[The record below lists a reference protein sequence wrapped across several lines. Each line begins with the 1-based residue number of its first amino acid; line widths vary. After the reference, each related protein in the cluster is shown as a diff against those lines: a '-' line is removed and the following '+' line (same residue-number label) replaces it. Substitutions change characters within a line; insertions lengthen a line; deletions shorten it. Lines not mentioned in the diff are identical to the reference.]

1 MFPVA
6 QRDVVW
12 FYVTPAQRNV
22 YLSVAARACL
32 LNASSSSRAQTKR
45 YTVNPPPPKS
55 NFDDGRS
62 TALCTTP
69 SASRRYANF
78 SVRVATCATDTGHLG
93 LQQLDVRVTPRPSVR
108 ILVEE

>member
-12 FYVTPAQRNV
+12 FYVTLAQRNV
-22 YLSVAARACL
+22 YLSVAARACE
-32 LNASSSSRAQTKR
+32 LNASSSRGDLSQN
-45 YTVNPPPPKS
+45 VEHHPPPPKS

-108 ILVEE
+108 SLVEE

>member
-1 MFPVA
+1 MLTVA

-45 YTVNPPPPKS
+45 YTVNPPPEVE
-55 NFDDGRS
+55 
-62 TALCTTP
+62 L
-69 SASRRYANF
+69 RRRQVEQLL
-78 SVRVATCATDTGHLG
+78 VRPAR
-93 LQQLDVRVTPRPSVR
+93 DVRALSFTHG
-108 ILVEE
+108 E